1 MTAGLKSF
9 WTGWPYYPFLC
20 AAAAQLAWQISTVEL
35 SNRSDCNRKY
45 VFLSSSIQSSLAF
58 KNVFVAILWEFEFV
72 ESILCRFVSN
82 KWFGALV
89 FSGILFGRLVS
100 WWIYQHAIYPFCIIY
115 WWVQCRNQNNF
126 VVECGKNI
134 PNPSLCGLAI
144 AGWCGMDFV
153 SSIFAWL
160 VLTSLLNCYFD
171 ITFASEAGYFLSTSL
186 WCSPPPVNSYKTRG
200 RKIRWCTIH
209 FFCIHMCYYM
219 WKHQLERPFFGLFSA
234 SRI

>member
-1 MTAGLKSF
+1 LTAGLKSF

-20 AAAAQLAWQISTVEL
+20 AAAVQLAWQISTVEL

-171 ITFASEAGYFLSTSL
+171 ITFASEAGYFSSTSF
-186 WCSPPPVNSYKTRG
+186 WCSL
-200 RKIRWCTIH
+200 H
-209 FFCIHMCYYM
+209 
-219 WKHQLERPFFGLFSA
+219 LL
-234 SRI
+234 

>member
-1 MTAGLKSF
+1 LTAGLKSF

-20 AAAAQLAWQISTVEL
+20 AAAVQLAWQISTVEL

-100 WWIYQHAIYPFCIIY
+100 WWIYQAC
-115 WWVQCRNQNNF
+115 CL
-126 VVECGKNI
+126 
-134 PNPSLCGLAI
+134 SS
-144 AGWCGMDFV
+144 FV
-153 SSIFAWL
+153 SYIDGFNVETKTILWL
-160 VLTSLLNCYFD
+160 WEEYTKRFTMWTSNCSLVRNGLCKLHLRMAGAYILAKLLFWHNLCFWSRL
-171 ITFASEAGYFLSTSL
+171 FSEHVIVVLSTSCKQL
-186 WCSPPPVNSYKTRG
+186 QDKGQENTLMYNTFFLYPYVLLYVKTSVRAA
-200 RKIRWCTIH
+200 
-209 FFCIHMCYYM
+209 FFWIV
-219 WKHQLERPFFGLFSA
+219 
-234 SRI
+234 